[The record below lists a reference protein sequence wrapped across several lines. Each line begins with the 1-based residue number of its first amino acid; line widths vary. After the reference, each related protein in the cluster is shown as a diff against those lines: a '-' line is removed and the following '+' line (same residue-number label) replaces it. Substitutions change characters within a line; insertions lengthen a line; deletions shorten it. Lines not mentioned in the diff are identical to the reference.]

1 MREDTRALLDA
12 LQAKV
17 NKTPEER
24 EAERTLQFSIQAAVE
39 ELGARIET
47 ENEGAAATPWAEL
60 GDRVDPGQRVIWT
73 DGNTYRNISK
83 AFLPI
88 SVTPDQAQWWSQ
100 ETGLP
105 VEIEAWA
112 PGQSVSIGDLRTYN
126 GVTYSCIQAHT
137 TQAGWTPP
145 AVPDLWAPQG

>member
-1 MREDTRALLDA
+1 MDLTTLTEEELDA
-12 LQAKV
+12 LRVQV
-17 NKTPEER
+17 LTEQER
-24 EAERTLQFSIQAAVE
+24 RRAISEAPALMDQVADRYASAVE
-39 ELGARIET
+39 DGT
-47 ENEGAAATPWAEL
+47 PTPWAEL
-60 GDRVDPGQRVIWT
+60 TDKVGPGQRVIWT

-145 AVPDLWAPQG
+145 AVPALWAPQG